1 MAKKIH
7 SYEIS
12 KADLKVA
19 KKNQLNDLTKINL
32 GKVQLSN
39 VKIGIWD
46 LSKLNK

>member
-19 KKNQLNDLTKINL
+19 KNQLNDHPKISYNTIDTKFIIFIL
-32 GKVQLSN
+32 YYP
-39 VKIGIWD
+39 
-46 LSKLNK
+46 

>member
-19 KKNQLNDLTKINL
+19 KNQLNDLTKINL
-32 GKVQLSN
+32 GKISICVN
-39 VKIGIWD
+39 IK
-46 LSKLNK
+46 